1 MADVLSA
8 TASRFG
14 VRGKGELREGSVV
27 VAMIYIYMGHR
38 HRGFTELLIVATA
51 MMFVPVALLLANPKL
66 TPKF

>member
-1 MADVLSA
+1 M
-8 TASRFG
+8 
-14 VRGKGELREGSVV
+14 RGKGELREGSVV
-27 VAMIYIYMGHR
+27 VAMIYIYIYIYMGHR

>member
-1 MADVLSA
+1 M
-8 TASRFG
+8 
-14 VRGKGELREGSVV
+14 RGKGELREGSVV